1 MEENH
6 EIDNTKDNI
15 IDGQTTLYEE
25 KSEAIAHKNSALKRL
40 DTSFN
45 KHIELMEFKKSH
57 LLSYWVE
64 DFSEYHDGE
73 KTFSPKSLKHFK
85 RGDII
90 KVNLG
95 FNIGKELGGLH
106 YCVVINNNDNF
117 NSYNLNVIPLS
128 SAKENKDYN
137 AKTCIDLK
145 DELYNLL
152 LYKYNHEMAIVVKL
166 MGNPEHLR
174 NLEADE
180 ISKISNRLNLLKK
193 LQNELEKMKQG
204 SIAYVHQI
212 TTISKQRI
220 FKTPILSGIKLS
232 SHSLDLIDN
241 KIMELFTKNKK
252 NVYFI

>member
-90 KVNLG
+90 KANLG

-128 SAKENKDYN
+128 SIKDNKEYN
-137 AKTCIDLK
+137 PKTCINLK
-145 DELYNLL
+145 DELYHLIFQ
-152 LYKYNHEMAIVVKL
+152 KYNHEMATIITQI
-166 MGNPEHLR
+166 GNPD
-174 NLEADE
+174 NLQNLPNEE
-180 ISKISNRLNLLKK
+180 ILKIYKRFNLLKK
-193 LQNELEKMKQG
+193 LHTELEKMKQG

-241 KIMELFTKNKK
+241 KIMELFTKK
-252 NVYFI
+252 